1 MAYRCATT
9 TIEGFVQLL
18 ACNYLPH
25 GYWYYVTG
33 WVPPEKDPQQIDEKL
48 IAKYAIDRSRAV
60 RCRRKQLGQANLQY
74 LRHGRLF
81 VLIAT
86 QGEHAFFAEE
96 AAGIRDIRRVPLRI
110 AGYAISYRR
119 AGQTVAGQVSASWH
133 THVEIER
140 ARYLEWKA
148 LLLDQAVR
156 RSAEALAL
164 EFYRFP
170 FEPYARCGGRCLL
183 CYGPSTRSGGGQGS
197 RCFLLRS
204 CLCAGGWS
212 ALLPRSQQIPGLDWR
227 KGPGLRF
234 WPSQFRRNKL
244 SKDIR
249 LEPRREK
256 GVDVV
261 CHPGAGYPLHRPPR
275 QESSSIADNW
285 HRLLDALA
293 NWFGWLSTVIEHW
306 AKAVIEIP
314 FIWHIVAVIAI
325 LPSHPESCSIHWV

>member
-33 WVPPEKDPQQIDEKL
+33 WVPAEKDPKQIDEKL
-48 IAKYAIDRSRAV
+48 IAKYAIDRSRAA
-60 RCRRKQLGQANLQY
+60 RSRRKQLGQANLQY

-96 AAGIRDIRRVPLRI
+96 AGGIRDIRRVPLRI

-119 AGQTVAGQVSASWH
+119 AGQTEAGQVSASWH
-133 THVEIER
+133 AHVEIER

-156 RSAEALAL
+156 RSAEELAL

-170 FEPYARCGGRCLL
+170 FEPYAPVRR
-183 CYGPSTRSGGGQGS
+183 QM
-197 RCFLLRS
+197 FALLRAVNRVRKR
-204 CLCAGGWS
+204 AGL
-212 ALLPRSQQIPGLDWR
+212 ALLPAQVLPLRRRVVRPFAPITTDTRPGL
-227 KGPGLRF
+227 
-234 WPSQFRRNKL
+234 
-244 SKDIR
+244 
-249 LEPRREK
+249 EK
-256 GVDVV
+256 RSGVEVLAVV
-261 CHPGAGYPLHRPPR
+261 VPP
-275 QESSSIADNW
+275 E
-285 HRLLDALA
+285 
-293 NWFGWLSTVIEHW
+293 
-306 AKAVIEIP
+306 
-314 FIWHIVAVIAI
+314 
-325 LPSHPESCSIHWV
+325 